1 MNLTFPIMDWLFGT
15 SDLDRGL
22 VGHLLNGYNTRFIK
36 RHDAQDRADTPA
48 SIPSQPAF
56 PRSNRANDSIEPN
69 GLALLTSSQPL
80 RPVVSAFYTVI
91 GMFPLSERP
100 RSLAGISG
108 AALVVVNLV
117 LLIPLLLGVTLF
129 VHQTLHWTS
138 AIIVGGLIFLF
149 IPSVFQAIPD
159 EWAR

>member
-1 MNLTFPIMDWLFGT
+1 MTG
-15 SDLDRGL
+15 
-22 VGHLLNGYNTRFIK
+22 
-36 RHDAQDRADTPA
+36 
-48 SIPSQPAF
+48 
-56 PRSNRANDSIEPN
+56 IEPN
-69 GLALLTSSQPL
+69 GLALLTFVPTFAACC
-80 RPVVSAFYTVI
+80 VGFFTVI

-159 EWAR
+159 EWRDSHGGLAVLGLIQLAALAALLSPLQIISSL